1 MVKSDWNPKPM
12 LPRTSHQ
19 KENEEAFSFFQNKS
33 IACDANN
40 FLTAIFFFFS
50 KNLSNVSK

>member
-19 KENEEAFSFFQNKS
+19 KESEEAFSFSFFQNKS
-33 IACDANN
+33 IACNANN
-40 FLTAIFFFFS
+40 FLTAIFFFFF
-50 KNLSNVSK
+50 